1 MQLSYSA
8 LKLFETCPYLYKYIY
23 VEGHK
28 PPESKEAR
36 FGSLIHE
43 VLETVHQD
51 PVSPAPLPEALNYLK
66 KVWAQKEL
74 EKIFDSSGET
84 KVYFQTAQ
92 EMIKGYYSQ
101 KQNFATQILATEK
114 FFKIPFSDPKSNEI
128 HFIRGRIDRVDKH
141 PDGSYEVIDYKTSAR
156 LPKEAMLQKS
166 LQLPLYHMGLVEF
179 WPSLFKNKSR
189 TVKLTLYFLRHG
201 ERMTFVSSQ
210 KQLEQTRIKIL
221 KTIRELQ
228 LALEKN
234 DFPARR
240 TALCGWYPYSTICP
254 YFKHQHRSST
264 TEKSSP
270 SEKEIQAL
278 TQEYLE
284 LKSRISQ
291 SEKRLQ
297 QVSCA
302 IHAYLDQEKLEGL
315 YAPGGKIERYERPQ
329 YQYDRGKLKKLL
341 EPLGLWEKSLTI
353 SNTALSQITKELSP
367 ALRAKI
373 KKARLKTGTQR
384 ILRIRKNS

>member
-28 PPESKEAR
+28 VPESKEAR
-36 FGSLIHE
+36 FGSLVHE

-51 PVSPAPLPEALNYLK
+51 PVSPAPLPKALDYLK
-66 KVWAQKEL
+66 KFWAQKEL
-74 EKIFDSSGET
+74 EKIFDSPGENKT
-84 KVYFQTAQ
+84 YFQTAR

-128 HFIRGRIDRVDKH
+128 HFIRGRIDRIDKH

-201 ERMTFVSSQ
+201 ERLTFVSSQ
-210 KQLEQTRIKIL
+210 EQLEQTRIKIL
-221 KTIRELQ
+221 KTIRQLQ
-228 LALEKN
+228 QALEKD

-254 YFKHQHRSST
+254 YFKHQHRTSKT
-264 TEKSSP
+264 KALP

-278 TQEYLE
+278 TQEYLK
-284 LKSRISQ
+284 LKSQMSQ
-291 SEKRLQ
+291 SEKRLKEL
-297 QVSCA
+297 SAA

-315 YAPGGKIERYERPQ
+315 YSPQGKIERYQRPQ
-329 YQYDRGKLKKLL
+329 YQYDREKLKKLL
-341 EPLGLWEKSLTI
+341 EPLGLWEKSLTV
-353 SNTALSQITKELSP
+353 SNTALSQISKGLSP

-373 KKARLKTGTQR
+373 KKVRLKTGTIR
-384 ILRIRKNS
+384 TLRVRRK